1 MSLFYELCIKMYSN
15 QRKVYRNIT
24 TPPPQPNLYM
34 PKFNAKSQKGLQ
46 KFNETRRECFASPS
60 VFTTELKDDRIE
72 KYVSLF
78 VFISK
83 KHCRATLKNLLAD
96 GRGG

>member
-1 MSLFYELCIKMYSN
+1 MLIKMLFAHF
-15 QRKVYRNIT
+15 KVTVPIPIPENFIKVT
-24 TPPPQPNLYM
+24 
-34 PKFNAKSQKGLQ
+34 
-46 KFNETRRECFASPS
+46 
-60 VFTTELKDDRIE
+60 VTELKDDRIE
-72 KYVSLF
+72 KYGSLF